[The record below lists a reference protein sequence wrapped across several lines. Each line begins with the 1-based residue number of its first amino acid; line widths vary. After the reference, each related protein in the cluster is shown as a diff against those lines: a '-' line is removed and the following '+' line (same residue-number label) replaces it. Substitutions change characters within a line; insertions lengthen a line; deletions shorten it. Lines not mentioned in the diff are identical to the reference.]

1 MIAQRSAGW
10 HLASFSFVKSH
21 MNLVAVMSNALEM
34 LEEAN
39 EQMFRGDCKMAQR
52 LRNWVVLLH
61 GHDGEFSFMVN
72 HGLLMRTEAPFF
84 GVFDRTFKRWK
95 KDSQTAL
102 STMLRAP
109 FAGIGCASLRRS
121 WSSCADDFFIKD
133 DFTAPHSGGRQGYH
147 PE

>member
-1 MIAQRSAGW
+1 M
-10 HLASFSFVKSH
+10 ASGFSLVKSH

-39 EQMFRGDCKMAQR
+39 EQMFKGDCRMAQR
-52 LRNWVVLLH
+52 LRNWVVFLH

-84 GVFDRTFKRWK
+84 GVFDRTFKRWN

-109 FAGIGCASLRRS
+109 FAGIEEVRQFKKILEQLCGRLLHQRRLHRTTQRRPPRI
-121 WSSCADDFFIKD
+121 SS
-133 DFTAPHSGGRQGYH
+133 
-147 PE
+147 